1 MTRVYSYFDSPVGPL
16 LLSGDGVQL
25 SGLHFSTGRKA
36 KGADPAWRRADSAFA
51 QVKQQLA
58 EYFAGE
64 RKMFDVALAPV
75 GTEFQ
80 MSVWRALGDIPYGE
94 TASYADVAANIGNPK
109 AVRAVGTAN
118 GSNPIAIIV
127 PCHRVIGSDGS
138 LTGFGGGLESK
149 QFLLQLEASHSG
161 LWA

>member
-36 KGADPAWRRADSAFA
+36 KGADPAWRRADGAFV

-94 TASYADVAANIGNPK
+94 TASYADVAAQIGNPR

>member
-1 MTRVYSYFDSPVGPL
+1 MNTVYSYFQSPVGPL
-16 LLSGDGVQL
+16 LLSGDGTRL
-25 SGLHFSTGRKA
+25 SGLYFSTGNKA
-36 KGADPAWRRADSAFA
+36 KGVDPSWHASDDAF
-51 QVKQQLA
+51 VDIKQQLA

-64 RKMFDVALAPV
+64 RNSFDVVLAAK

-80 MSVWRALGDIPYGE
+80 QSVWQALTEIPYGE
-94 TASYADVAANIGNPK
+94 TVSYADVAACIGKPK

-127 PCHRVIGSDGS
+127 PCHRVVGKDGS
-138 LTGFGGGLESK
+138 LTGFGGGLDTK
-149 QFLLQLEASHSG
+149 QFLLQLEANHSG